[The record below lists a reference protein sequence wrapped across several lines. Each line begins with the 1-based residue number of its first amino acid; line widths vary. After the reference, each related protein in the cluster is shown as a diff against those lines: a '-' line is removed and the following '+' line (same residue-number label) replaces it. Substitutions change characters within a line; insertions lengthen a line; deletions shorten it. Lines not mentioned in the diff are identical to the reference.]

1 MPLPC
6 RRQLKPVEDATD
18 DVAHPAGAAGRA
30 VEPTPYGEAGTAGT
44 GNAGAGDVGT
54 GDVGTSDVGASDV
67 GASDVGTS
75 DVGASDRVAGDA
87 ATQGTKGRDKS
98 GRSKAGAALSGATL
112 APKHTKPAK
121 TADKLAKL
129 GLARDIDLVLH
140 LPMRYEDETALTPI
154 GDMLPGETAQTEGV
168 VFDNEIAYRPRR
180 QLVVKLRDAAGDEL
194 SLRFLNFY
202 GSQVTQMA
210 VGQRL
215 RVRGDVR
222 GGFFGLE
229 MVHPAVRP
237 VDEDTPLPQ
246 ALTPVYPSTA
256 GVSQA
261 YLRKAIDNALARTAL
276 PELLPEP
283 IAERYGRLLSL
294 PPLAE
299 AVRTLHHPSADADE
313 AALIDGS
320 HPAWSRIKFDELL
333 AQQLSLKR
341 AHEERRRRTAPAMP
355 RRPAGDTASLAER
368 LLQGLPFALTG
379 AQTRVVAEI
388 SADLVAA
395 YPMQRLLQ
403 GDVGSGKT
411 VVAALAAA
419 QAIDAGYQA
428 AMMAPTEILAE
439 QHARKL
445 RAWLEPLG
453 VTVAWLAG
461 SLKSKEKRAALEAA
475 ASGAARLVIGTHAI
489 IQDAVEFARLGL
501 VIVDEQHRFGVAQRL
516 ALRAKARREALEAD
530 DGEKDFQP
538 HQLMMSATPIPRT
551 LAMTY
556 YADLDVSTIDELPPG
571 RTPIVTKLVSD
582 ARRDEVIARVREAAL
597 TGRQVYW
604 VCPLIEESETLQ
616 LQTAVETYETLVAS
630 LPELR
635 VGLVHGR
642 LAPAEKA
649 TVMNAFSRNEIQLL
663 VATTVIEVGVD
674 VPNASLMVI
683 EHAERFGLAQL
694 HQLRGRVG
702 RGSTAS
708 VCVLLYGGPLSLTAR
723 ARLKTMRETTDGFE
737 IARRDLE
744 IRGPGEFLG
753 ARQSGAAMLRFA
765 DLEQDAWLI
774 EPAREAAAQLVA
786 QYPEVVANHLARWL
800 GGREQYL
807 KA

>member
-1 MPLPC
+1 MPLP
-6 RRQLKPVEDATD
+6 RRRPPEPVEDATD
-18 DVAHPAGAAGRA
+18 DVIDAAGGAGRA
-30 VEPTPYGEAGTAGT
+30 IEPAPYGD
-44 GNAGAGDVGT
+44 AGD
-54 GDVGTSDVGASDV
+54 
-67 GASDVGTS
+67 
-75 DVGASDRVAGDA
+75 AGDA
-87 ATQGTKGRDKS
+87 ATQGAKGRKQS
-98 GRSKAGAALSGATL
+98 GKSKAAAAASGTAATP
-112 APKHTKPAK
+112 AQKRTKPAK

-140 LPMRYEDETALTPI
+140 LPMRYEDETTLTPI
-154 GDMLPGETAQTEGV
+154 GDMLPGETAQTEGI

-194 SLRFLNFY
+194 VLRFLNFY
-202 GSQVTQMA
+202 GSQVNQMA

-229 MVHPAVRP
+229 MVHPTVRP

-276 PELLPEP
+276 PELLPVP
-283 IAERYGRLLSL
+283 IAERYGRPLSL

-341 AHEERRRRTAPAMP
+341 SHEERRRRTAPAMP

-368 LLQGLPFALTG
+368 LLHGLPFALTG
-379 AQTRVVAEI
+379 AQTRVAAEI

-395 YPMQRLLQ
+395 HPMQRLLQ

-445 RAWLEPLG
+445 RGWLEPLG

-461 SLKSKEKRAALEAA
+461 SMKAKEKRAALEAA
-475 ASGAARLVIGTHAI
+475 ASGAAQLVIGTHAM

-516 ALRAKARREALEAD
+516 ALRAKARRESFEAA
-530 DGEKDFQP
+530 DGEHDFQP

-649 TVMNAFSRNEIQLL
+649 TVMDAFSRNEIQLL

-765 DLEQDAWLI
+765 DLQQDAWLI

-786 QYPEVVANHLARWL
+786 GYPEVVAQHLARWL

>member
-1 MPLPC
+1 MPVSP
-6 RRQLKPVEDATD
+6 RRSPAAVADSADPFDAD
-18 DVAHPAGAAGRA
+18 DAATPAPSASGSGARRAGPKRGADGRLAQPAAAAPDTEPGAGGDEADAPGAAG
-30 VEPTPYGEAGTAGT
+30 
-44 GNAGAGDVGT
+44 
-54 GDVGTSDVGASDV
+54 
-67 GASDVGTS
+67 
-75 DVGASDRVAGDA
+75 
-87 ATQGTKGRDKS
+87 TKRK
-98 GRSKAGAALSGATL
+98 K
-112 APKHTKPAK
+112 KPAADKPVK

-129 GLARDIDLVLH
+129 GLTRSIDLVLH
-140 LPMRYEDETALTPI
+140 LPMRYEDETTLTPI
-154 GDMLPGETAQTEGV
+154 GELLPGGIAQTEGV
-168 VFDNEIAYRPRR
+168 VFDNEVAYRPRR
-180 QLVVKLRDAAGDEL
+180 QLVVKIQDDDGEQLV
-194 SLRFLNFY
+194 LRFLNFY
-202 GSQVTQMA
+202 GSQVKQMA

-222 GGFFGLE
+222 GGFFGME
-229 MVHPAVRP
+229 MVHPAVR
-237 VDEDTPLPQ
+237 VVEADAPLPQ
-246 ALTPVYPSTA
+246 VLTPVYPSTA

-261 YLRKAIDNALARTAL
+261 YLRKAIENAVERTPL
-276 PELLPEP
+276 PELLPPEIQRDYLKP
-283 IAERYGRLLSL
+283 LDVPSL
-294 PPLAE
+294 E
-299 AVRTLHHPSADADE
+299 QAVRILHHPRVDSDE
-313 AALIDGS
+313 AALMDGS
-320 HPAWSRIKFDELL
+320 HPAWTRIKFEELL

-341 AHEERRRRTAPAMP
+341 AHEERRTRAAPAMP
-355 RRPAGDTASLAER
+355 RRTATDTDALTTRFYAA
-368 LLQGLPFALTG
+368 LPFTLTG
-379 AQTRVVAEI
+379 AQARVVDEI
-388 SADLVAA
+388 AHDLTLAH
-395 YPMQRLLQ
+395 PMQRLLQ

-411 VVAALAAA
+411 VVAALAAT

-428 AMMAPTEILAE
+428 ALMAPTEILAE

-461 SLKSKEKRAALEAA
+461 SLKAKEKRAAIEAA
-475 ASGAARLVIGTHAI
+475 ALGTAQLVIGTHAI
-489 IQDAVEFARLGL
+489 IQDTVEFARLGL
-501 VIVDEQHRFGVAQRL
+501 VIVDEQHRFGVEQRL
-516 ALRAKARREALEAD
+516 ALRAKAANAANGAR
-530 DGEKDFQP
+530 DFQP

-556 YADLDVSTIDELPPG
+556 YADLEVSTIDELPPG
-571 RTPIVTKLVSD
+571 RTPVLTRLVGD

-616 LQTAVETYETLVAS
+616 LQTAVETYETLAAA
-630 LPELR
+630 LPELK

-642 LAPAEKA
+642 LSPADKA
-649 TVMNAFSRNEIQLL
+649 AVMEAFTRNEVQLL

-702 RGSTAS
+702 RGTAAS
-708 VCVLLYGGPLSLTAR
+708 VCVLLYTGPLSLTGR
-723 ARLKTMRETTDGFE
+723 ERLKTMRETTDGFE

-765 DLEQDAWLI
+765 NLETDGWLI
-774 EPAREAAAQLVA
+774 DPAREAAARLIA
-786 QYPEVVANHLARWL
+786 AYPAVVTQHLARWL
-800 GGREQYL
+800 GAREQYL